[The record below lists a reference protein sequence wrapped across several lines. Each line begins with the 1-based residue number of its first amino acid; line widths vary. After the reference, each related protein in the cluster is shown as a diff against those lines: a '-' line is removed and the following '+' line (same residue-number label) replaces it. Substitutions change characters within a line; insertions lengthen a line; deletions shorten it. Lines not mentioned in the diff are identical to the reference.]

1 MSTAVINS
9 TNVEQGNN
17 FFDFPMRNIFSSV
30 RAGRFFYAETPSFCV
45 IKQEAAIMTK
55 GYIHV
60 YTGDGKGKTTAAI
73 GLAIRAVGAGK
84 KVCILQFMKSLAYS
98 EQKILQSIPGIT
110 LITLGKPYFIAKE
123 GMLTDEQRKTWGN
136 HIRIYP
142 AGHPPKDYREMTL
155 KGIEQAIDAV
165 SKNYDMVILDE
176 YNMARWYDLA
186 TEEETEK
193 ILKARRPEV
202 ELIFTGRN
210 APKEILDAAD
220 LITEMKKIRHYYDKG
235 VPVRTGI
242 EN

>member
-1 MSTAVINS
+1 
-9 TNVEQGNN
+9 
-17 FFDFPMRNIFSSV
+17 
-30 RAGRFFYAETPSFCV
+30 
-45 IKQEAAIMTK
+45 MTK

-186 TEEETEK
+186 TK
-193 ILKARRPEV
+193 V

>member
-1 MSTAVINS
+1 
-9 TNVEQGNN
+9 
-17 FFDFPMRNIFSSV
+17 
-30 RAGRFFYAETPSFCV
+30 
-45 IKQEAAIMTK
+45 MTK

-60 YTGDGKGKTTAAI
+60 YTGDGKGKTTAAV

-98 EQKILQSIPGIT
+98 EQKILQSLPGIT

-155 KGIEQAIDAV
+155 KGIEQTIDAV

-186 TEEETEK
+186 TEEDTGK